1 MWHHLADPDF
11 YIPGKIGMLLG
22 SDKFFWLIVDDE
34 HNDNVEFCVN
44 TNDEHESVLYSSE
57 SLPHTI

>member
-22 SDKFFWLIVDDE
+22 SDKFFWLIVYEE
-34 HNDNVEFCVN
+34 HNDHVEFCIT
-44 TNDEHESVLYSSE
+44 TNDEHESVLY
-57 SLPHTI
+57 